1 MSKKELIIN
10 GVDVSGCIYLW
21 GYDECIVQNEHCK
34 KFEYCHYK
42 QLQRV
47 KFENENNKEMVA
59 SAENLINENAFLL
72 GELEQLTMERER
84 ETEGVVD
91 AFNCY
96 FTARKTA
103 MPSNPLPARQIHSE
117 KWFAAKNES
126 VKKFKELLAELGRG
140 QDGNT

>member
-72 GELEQLTMERER
+72 GELEQLKKDNEFADTILQRKFDKLKNKLQIA
-84 ETEGVVD
+84 TEMLEKILLDVRFADVEIH
-91 AFNCY
+91 AQQ
-96 FTARKTA
+96 A
-103 MPSNPLPARQIHSE
+103 LEQIG
-117 KWFAAKNES
+117 
-126 VKKFKELLAELGRG
+126 AEE
-140 QDGNT
+140 